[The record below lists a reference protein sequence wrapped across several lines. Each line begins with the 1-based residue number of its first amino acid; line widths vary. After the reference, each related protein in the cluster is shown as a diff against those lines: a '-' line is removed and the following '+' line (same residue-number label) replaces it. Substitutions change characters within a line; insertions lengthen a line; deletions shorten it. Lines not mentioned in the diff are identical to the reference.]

1 MGFRILTLTTL
12 IFLTLI
18 GCAHDPQL
26 KNDST
31 IIRSKVSLKKASIQN
46 YERLSESTKLALV
59 EFSEN
64 NSDRRPLNQFVETKV
79 PEPKVQETKVQEIKV
94 SEQRL
99 VQLQETKAPIQPK
112 LQPSET
118 KLPVQPIVQLSE
130 IKVQEQP
137 EIQTLNQTNN
147 VEIYETISPF
157 AGYEV
162 ELFDSGAV
170 EFDNTVQYV
179 VEIYDT
185 YPDNRATTYT
195 NSRNVEFGKL
205 NGYPNPADWRNC
217 ESSNSGYLL
226 LDENDLQ
233 LNPNFEVCMRNK
245 GYILSTEYNAFSH
258 PTLSA
263 KSVELENTI
272 QYTELTLD
280 TELNFGS

>member
-94 SEQRL
+94 PEQRL

-162 ELFDSGAV
+162 ELFDSAV

-195 NSRNVEFGKL
+195 NSRSVEFGKL